1 MSKSQVIRVGG
12 LHPVNLQS
20 GKITSRVCRLREEGL
35 KHKQKQGGETGL
47 RTVVTSEEGGW
58 RSGGTQGHRG
68 PDDAPEMSPPA
79 CEPPAMG
86 SVSM

>member
-1 MSKSQVIRVGG
+1 MSKSQVIRAGG

-35 KHKQKQGGETGL
+35 KHNQKQGGETGW

-58 RSGGTQGHRG
+58 RLGGIRGH
-68 PDDAPEMSPPA
+68 
-79 CEPPAMG
+79 
-86 SVSM
+86 